1 MEVRLAGIVTP
12 GISKME
18 RSQGQTCIQGAK
30 EYLAEVI
37 LNRVVE
43 IKGYGLDQHDRVL
56 GEVFLRGKNINLEMV
71 RTGLA
76 EVCRGKSPM
85 SFDLEPYLKV
95 EEEARKAKRGMW
107 ALAER

>member
-1 MEVRLAGIVTP
+1 MVVRLAGIITP
-12 GISKME
+12 EIPRAG
-18 RSQGQTCIQGAK
+18 RSQGQIYSQGAK
-30 EYLAEVI
+30 EYLGEVI
-37 LNRVVE
+37 LHRVVE

-71 RTGLA
+71 RTGLS
-76 EVCRGKSPM
+76 EVCRGKPPM
-85 SFDLEPYLKV
+85 SFDLEPYLKI

>member
-12 GISKME
+12 GISRME
-18 RSQGQTCIQGAK
+18 RSQGQKRSQGAK

-56 GEVFLRGKNINLEMV
+56 GEVFLRGKNINVEMV

-76 EVCRGKSPM
+76 EVCRGKPPM
-85 SFDLEPYLKV
+85 SFDLEPYWKA
-95 EEEARKAKRGMW
+95 EQKARTAGRGIW
-107 ALAER
+107 TLGEK

>member
-12 GISKME
+12 GTSRVE
-18 RSQGQTCIQGAK
+18 RRQGQTCIQSAK

-56 GEVFLRGKNINLEMV
+56 GEMFLRGKNINLEMV
-71 RTGLA
+71 RTGLS

>member
-1 MEVRLAGIVTP
+1 MAGIVTP
-12 GISKME
+12 GISRME
-18 RSQGQTCIQGAK
+18 RSQGERYSQRAK

-43 IKGYGLDQHDRVL
+43 IKGYGLDRHDRVL

-71 RTGLA
+71 RVGVA
-76 EVCRGKSPM
+76 EVYCGTPPGGL
-85 SFDLEPYLKV
+85 DLGPYWKA

-107 ALAER
+107 VLGER

>member
-12 GISKME
+12 GISRME
-18 RSQGQTCIQGAK
+18 RSQAQKRSQGAK

-56 GEVFLRGKNINLEMV
+56 GEVFLRGKNINVEMV

-76 EVCRGKSPM
+76 EVCRGKPPM
-85 SFDLEPYLKV
+85 SFDLEPYWKA
-95 EEEARKAKRGMW
+95 EQKARTAGRGIW
-107 ALAER
+107 TLGEK